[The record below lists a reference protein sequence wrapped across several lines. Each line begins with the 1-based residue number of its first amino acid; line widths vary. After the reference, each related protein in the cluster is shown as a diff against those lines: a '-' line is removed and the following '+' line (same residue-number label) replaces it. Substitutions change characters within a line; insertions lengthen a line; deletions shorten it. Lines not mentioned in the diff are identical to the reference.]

1 MGLGDFFKNIFGKK
15 NCALCGK
22 ECGMMHRS
30 KIKNKE
36 SFALIVEIMFKIHS
50 LKRTHIR

>member
-1 MGLGDFFKNIFGKK
+1 MGIGDFFKNIFGKK

-36 SFALIVEIMFKIHS
+36 FAEIYAQS
-50 LKRTHIR
+50 TLG

>member
-22 ECGMMHRS
+22 RMRHDAVVRKS
-30 KIKNKE
+30 RTRNFYVTI
-36 SFALIVEIMFKIHS
+36 AEIYAQS
-50 LKRTHIR
+50 TLG